1 MAELAAVASV
11 IGIATP
17 AFQGIKSVYDFIDGM
32 KEAPG
37 GVKRIASELKEL
49 QAVLKSVPTQDDAVL
64 IVRTISQEMG
74 LEKVIA
80 TCDKA
85 CLDLGEKLKQWM
97 PTPDDPSMLDRAKV
111 QAHRKTINLC
121 RDIVRDTKGT
131 IMLAEVVAVKYVPI
145 FFLFQIPSLTDPQ
158 TPVSRKSAATRHA
171 QWCRRRSALPRIDR
185 PSARREN
192 ESG

>member
-17 AFQGIKSVYDFIDGM
+17 AFQGIKSIYNFINGM

-49 QAVLKSVPTQDDAVL
+49 QGVFKSVPTQDDAVP
-64 IVRTISQEMG
+64 IVRTIAQEMG

-85 CLDLGEKLKQWM
+85 YLDLVEKLK
-97 PTPDDPSMLDRAKV
+97 
-111 QAHRKTINLC
+111 
-121 RDIVRDTKGT
+121 
-131 IMLAEVVAVKYVPI
+131 
-145 FFLFQIPSLTDPQ
+145 
-158 TPVSRKSAATRHA
+158 
-171 QWCRRRSALPRIDR
+171 
-185 PSARREN
+185 
-192 ESG
+192 

>member
-32 KEAPG
+32 REAPS
-37 GVKRIASELKEL
+37 GVKRISSELKDL
-49 QAVLKSVPTQDDAVL
+49 QGVLKSVPTQDDAVP

-80 TCDKA
+80 ACDRA

-97 PTPDDPSMLDRAKV
+97 PSPDDPSMLDRAKV
-111 QAHRKTINLC
+111 QAHRKTINTC
-121 RDIVRDTKGT
+121 CDIVRDTKGT
-131 IMLAEVVAVKYVPI
+131 IMLAEVVANKSVP
-145 FFLFQIPSLTDPQ
+145 PSLLFLIAPLTYPQ
-158 TPVSRKSAATRHA
+158 APVSRNSAATGHA
-171 QWCRRRSALPRIDR
+171 Q
-185 PSARREN
+185 
-192 ESG
+192 